1 MKLQCTDQRKDVE
14 HRLQSV
20 VLQYVSAVLSL
31 TGGTLTTG
39 LLDLAGRFLINNSFL
54 YEGFVAV
61 AGRGEDCT
69 ARLPALTTPPALAP
83 PKQV

>member
-1 MKLQCTDQRKDVE
+1 M
-14 HRLQSV
+14 QST

-39 LLDLAGRFLINNSFL
+39 LVDLGGRFLINNSFL

-61 AGRGEDCT
+61 ADRGEDCT
-69 ARLPALTTPPALAP
+69 ARLPALTTPPAPAP
-83 PKQV
+83 PKQVGIVF